1 MYVVQE
7 ESGVT
12 MKTLDERISDLE
24 REVQSLRHIVEKGL
38 SVIDIR
44 HSAKDTDNT
53 KEGES

>member
-44 HSAKDTDNT
+44 HPAKDTDNT